1 MTNCNI
7 DAKFYGVD
15 SLYQNMY
22 LGVVEEN
29 LKSFLDYGFLNIGG
43 FVNVNIPTSG
53 LYNTVFHKLKPTVD
67 PGYPSNTVWQTPKK
81 EWIWESGITYNNI
94 SPNNITGIIIN
105 GSGYPTPTGNST
117 YGYSLDY
124 ANGRVHFNKPLP
136 VNANVELAYS
146 YRWCQVTKSSNNQN
160 WKILQTL
167 AYQPDAQINQA
178 SSGVYAIE
186 ANHRIQMPS
195 IVIEPIARN
204 VTNPY
209 ELGSLVSSRQQ
220 DILCHIFT
228 ENINDRNTIMDILR
242 MQREKPV
249 VLYDI
254 KKIVSSGLYGLNAN
268 GSKNPNGLNYGQ
280 ILQNNDL
287 LWNTMYIRD
296 VNFINMEQNTTSNLF
311 WCITRLTV
319 EVIL

>member
-1 MTNCNI
+1 MSDCNI
-7 DAKFYGVD
+7 DPKFYGVD

-29 LKSFLDYGFLNIGG
+29 IKSFLDYGFLNIGG
-43 FVNVNIPTSG
+43 FVNVTPPTSG
-53 LYNTVFHKLKPTVD
+53 LYNTTFHKLKPTTD

-81 EWIWESGITYNNI
+81 DWIWESGVEYNGI
-94 SPNNITGIIIN
+94 SPINITGVVIN
-105 GSGYPTPTGNST
+105 GSGYPVPTGNATNS
-117 YGYSLDY
+117 YSLDY
-124 ANGRVHFNKPLP
+124 NNGRVYFNRAVPP
-136 VNANVELAYS
+136 GSNVELAYS
-146 YRWCQVTKSSNNQN
+146 YRWCQVIKSSNNQN
-160 WKILQTL
+160 WKTLQNLT
-167 AYQPDAQINQA
+167 YQPESQINQSA
-178 SSGVYAIE
+178 SGIYAIE
-186 ANHRIQMPS
+186 ANHRIQMPC

-204 VTNPY
+204 FTNPY

-254 KKIVSSGLYGLNAN
+254 KKIVSSGVYGLNAN

-280 ILQNNDL
+280 ILQNNEFI
-287 LWNTMYIRD
+287 WNTMYIRD

>member
-29 LKSFLDYGFLNIGG
+29 IKSFLDYGFLNIGG
-43 FVNVNIPTSG
+43 FINVNIPTSG
-53 LYNTVFHKLKPTVD
+53 LYNTTFHKLKPTTD

-81 EWIWESGITYNNI
+81 EWVWESGISYNGV
-94 SPNNITGIIIN
+94 SPNSITGIIIN
-105 GSGYPTPTGNST
+105 GSGCPAPTGNSI

-124 ANGRVHFNKPLP
+124 NNGRVYFNKAVSPG
-136 VNANVELAYS
+136 VNMELAYS
-146 YRWCQVTKSSNNQN
+146 YRWCQVVKSSNNQN
-160 WKILQTL
+160 WKTLQNL
-167 AYQPDAQINQA
+167 AYQPDSQINQA

-268 GSKNPNGLNYGQ
+268 GSQNISGLNYGQ
-280 ILQNNDL
+280 IVENKDL
-287 LWNTMYIRD
+287 IWNTMYIRD